1 MKRYYLAEV
10 KCYKYEKE
18 SVVFSIGADKR
29 VKSVRN
35 VTDLVW
41 VGRIVMYGV
50 PLSYLASQLY
60 YWVMECV

>member
-41 VGRIVMYGV
+41 VWRIFFYGSA
-50 PLSYLASQLY
+50 LSYLGLGLY
-60 YWVMECV
+60 NWAMELK